1 MAVHHASPMLFLR
14 SLILVASLC
23 AVLVVVVGVSNA
35 VQAEDSGVKK
45 KAKVT
50 YDDQVLA
57 LLKRRCS
64 SCHSGDRTE
73 ADLDVVNFVALM
85 QGGGSGAVIEAG
97 SADDSYLFRLV
108 NHDDSP
114 EMPPGGGKIPEA
126 EIKLLRDWIDQGAL
140 ENADSKAK
148 KRKPKVDLTK
158 VSANPNARPDVAPAL
173 PKISLEPVLWTK
185 RKSPVRAI
193 AVNPWSPIVAVAA
206 PQQVVL
212 YDVKTL
218 ALKGVIP
225 FPHGKPQSLR
235 FSRNGSI
242 LIIGG
247 GIAGDSGTVVM
258 WDVAKGQVIQTI
270 GDELDSVLACD
281 ITPDHSLVALG
292 GPKKVVRVY
301 STEDGTLL
309 YELKKH
315 TDWITAI
322 EFSPDGKNLA
332 SGDRNGGLIVSDAQ
346 TGNENFDLTGHK
358 AMVTSIAWRIDGKI
372 LGSASKDKSVRIWEM
387 RKGKQIKTWGADG
400 KGVTELCFLPGGN
413 LLTAGRDKNVKFWQQ
428 DGKPL
433 QTFKGLSDMAM
444 GLAYCASTERVV
456 AGSFQGDVL
465 VWERQNP
472 DSVGKLNVNPPPI
485 SERIIDVNQQLATA
499 RQKVDADQRK
509 LKNHDT
515 MLDQMAAEVSDIQNR
530 FADTKKKIGD
540 AKTEIESAKKTTQD
554 ARSKLKKLNQELAK
568 SEARISGDGASD
580 TEDSDVASAKAQE
593 DAEALK
599 LQRQKRQQLKAEETL
614 VTELDNRM
622 TVLNN
627 QIVAWDGA
635 AAVAKARLAELQ
647 KETGRL
653 KDLRRSL
660 VEKLETSRA
669 EFNRL
674 SNVLK
679 FWKAEAVFA
688 NGQK

>member
-1 MAVHHASPMLFLR
+1 MAVHHISPMLSLR

-23 AVLVVVVGVSNA
+23 ALLVVGVSNA
-35 VQAEDSGVKK
+35 LQADDSGVRKN
-45 KAKVT
+45 AKVT

-97 SADDSYLFRLV
+97 AADDSYLFRLV

-114 EMPPGGGKIPEA
+114 AMPPSGGKIPKA

-140 ENADSKAK
+140 ENADSKVK

-158 VSANPNARPDVAPAL
+158 VSANLNARPDVAPAL
-173 PKISLEPVLWTK
+173 PKLSLEPVMWTK

-193 AVNPWSPIVAVAA
+193 AVNPWSPIVAITA
-206 PQQVVL
+206 PKQVVL
-212 YDVKTL
+212 FDTETL

-225 FPHGKPQSLR
+225 FTKGIPEVLR

-242 LIIGG
+242 LLIGG
-247 GIAGDSGTVVM
+247 GVAGDSGIVLV
-258 WDVAKGQVIQTI
+258 WDVAKGEVVQTI

-281 ITPDHSLVALG
+281 ITSDHSLVAIG

-301 STEDGTLL
+301 STADGALL
-309 YELKKH
+309 YELNKH

-322 EFSPDGKNLA
+322 EFSPDGKELA

-372 LGSASKDKSVRIWEM
+372 LASTSKDKSVRIWEM

-400 KGVTELCFLPGGN
+400 KGVTEICFLPGGN
-413 LLTAGRDKNVKFWQQ
+413 LLTTGRNKNVKLWQQ
-428 DGKPL
+428 DGKQL
-433 QTFKGLSDMAM
+433 QTFNGLGDMGM
-444 GLAYCASTERVV
+444 GLAYCASADRVV
-456 AGSFQGDVL
+456 AGNFQGEVL
-465 VWERQNP
+465 VWDRGSP
-472 DSVGKLNVNPPPI
+472 ISVGKININPPPI
-485 SERIIDVNQQLATA
+485 SERIIDVNQQLVTA
-499 RQKVDADQRK
+499 RQNVDADHRK

-515 MLDQMAAEVSDIQNR
+515 MLDQMTAEVSDMQNR
-530 FADTKKKIGD
+530 FADTKKNIDD

-568 SEARISGDGASD
+568 SETGISGDGDSD
-580 TEDSDVASAKAQE
+580 TDDSDVASSKAQE

-599 LQRQKRQQLKAEETL
+599 LQRQQLKAEERL

-635 AAVAKARLAELQ
+635 AAVTKARLAELQ

-653 KDLRRSL
+653 KDLRRPL

-674 SNVLK
+674 GNVLK